1 MMNMS
6 DGSFPPSDDLKT
18 ARARL
23 ASAEA
28 SVASAKE
35 DARAAKKRRKEAKDS
50 ARRARKHLR
59 RAKKELDEARRVLVT
74 AEQSHPRLVV
84 PRQLKPIEPI
94 KIRPRFAVSRLT
106 IPAKRKARRRAMPT
120 KKANGS
126 AEIEKQIPQNDA
138 KLRVESKPVV
148 PPAPS
153 QRPATLPPATPP
165 PATPPD
171 SANQSSDRAAS
182 A

>member
-138 KLRVESKPVV
+138 ERVDSKPVI

-153 QRPATLPPATPP
+153 QRPASLPPATPP

>member
-126 AEIEKQIPQNDA
+126 AEIEKQIPQNDGE
-138 KLRVESKPVV
+138 RVDSKPVV
-148 PPAPS
+148 PPAPF

-171 SANQSSDRAAS
+171 SANHSSDRAAS